1 MEFSQKSKILFL
13 LSVILVLLVGMVVF
27 VLIFKKVEVTIQSK
41 MQIDPKGAA
50 SFIVPNE
57 QIYKL
62 KVNDTITYK
71 VNDEFFS
78 AKIVRIIYDDTRK
91 MFLAVL
97 DHSNKFLIP
106 GTWMDIDI
114 FKESKTVLSM
124 LLSV

>member
-1 MEFSQKSKILFL
+1 MEISQKSKTLFL
-13 LSVILVLLVGMVVF
+13 LSALLVLLVGIVVLI
-27 VLIFKKVEVTIQSK
+27 LIFKKVEVTVQSK
-41 MQIDPKGAA
+41 MQIDPKGTA

-62 KVNDTITYK
+62 KVNDLITYK
-71 VNDEFFS
+71 VNGEFFS
-78 AKIVRIIYDDTRK
+78 TKITKIIYDDTRK
-91 MFLAVL
+91 MFLATL